1 LHRVAKVA
9 AAAADEAEA
18 DVADLLVP
26 YISDAGMVAADAA
39 GGETTAVWTTTMT
52 TRRVRHRPP

>member
-1 LHRVAKVA
+1 LHHVAKVA

-18 DVADLLVP
+18 DVAYLAALDG
-26 YISDAGMVAADAA
+26 SDAGMVAVDAA